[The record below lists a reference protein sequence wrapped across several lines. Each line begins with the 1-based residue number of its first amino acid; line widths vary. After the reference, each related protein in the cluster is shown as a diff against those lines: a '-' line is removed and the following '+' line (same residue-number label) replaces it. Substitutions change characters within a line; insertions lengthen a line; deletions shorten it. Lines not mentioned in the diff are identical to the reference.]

1 MIIGLIVYVAIFAGL
16 GVLLKK
22 YRSENG
28 GHELG
33 HKNNAYWGME
43 EDNKEY

>member
-1 MIIGLIVYVAIFAGL
+1 MLLGLIVYVAIFSCL
-16 GVLLKK
+16 GVILRK

-33 HKNNAYWGME
+33 HKNNEYWGME
-43 EDNKEY
+43 EDNKKM